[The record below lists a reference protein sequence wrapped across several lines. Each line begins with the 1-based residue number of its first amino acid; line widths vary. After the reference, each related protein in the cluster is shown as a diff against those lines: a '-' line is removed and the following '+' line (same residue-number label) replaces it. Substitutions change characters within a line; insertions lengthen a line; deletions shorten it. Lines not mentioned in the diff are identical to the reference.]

1 MTSVSH
7 DSGYRRT
14 LAETSV
20 ASISPTYKSDKSVV
34 RTDIALLVSA
44 LFLTRFALPFGNTF
58 LQLDLVAI
66 GIILLYQFISGKLLI
81 RYDRLLWFLGLALA
95 ATCSL
100 LLNFNSTMLTGYF
113 LYVIFF
119 SLYSLS
125 RPTTADQYKSTLK
138 AFQFLVM
145 LLSCLA
151 VVQLA
156 AQSVGEYDRL
166 THFYG
171 IIPDFLW
178 GPGQANGLW
187 GLGQANGSPLTHFKC
202 TGIFLAE
209 PSSLSQFTALGIL
222 IEVLEF
228 RRRRYLLVLALGFLL
243 SYSGTGLMLLLLFL
257 PLAGLH
263 HDRAASPALLV
274 VIFALG
280 LFATGI
286 IDVSLFTSRANEF
299 QSRGSSGFSR
309 FVAPFYLAAEHFD
322 FEALQALLLGSG
334 PGTVKI
340 FVSTWANTLY
350 TGNFAATWIKILHED
365 GLMGSFILGCYLAC
379 CLKRS
384 RCPGLVTAAVL
395 FTWVFLQGSTTITI
409 VLCTLSGL
417 EPRRAR
423 SDGPT
428 EYQPSLVAGS
438 AAG

>member
-1 MTSVSH
+1 VAPVRLTF
-7 DSGYRRT
+7 
-14 LAETSV
+14 ET
-20 ASISPTYKSDKSVV
+20 DKSAT

-58 LQLDLVAI
+58 LQLDLAAI
-66 GIILLYQFISGKLLI
+66 GVILLYQFLSGKLLI
-81 RYDRLLWFLGLALA
+81 RYDRLLWFLGFALA

-100 LLNFNSTMLTGYF
+100 LLNFDSTMLTGYF
-113 LYVIFF
+113 LFVIFF
-119 SLYSLS
+119 SLYSFN
-125 RPTTADQYKSTLK
+125 RPTTADQYKSTLQ
-138 AFQFLVM
+138 AFQLLVM

-156 AQSVGEYDRL
+156 AQFVGEFDRL

-178 GPGQANGLW
+178 GPGQADEYP
-187 GLGQANGSPLTHFKC
+187 QTFFRC
-202 TGIFLAE
+202 TGIFLTE
-209 PSSLSQFTALGIL
+209 PASLSQFTALGIL

-228 RRRRYLLVLALGFLL
+228 RRLRYLLVLAVGFLL

-257 PLAGLH
+257 PLAGLRR
-263 HDRAASPALLV
+263 DGAASPALLV

-286 IDVSLFTSRANEF
+286 IDVSVFTSRADEF

-322 FEALQALLLGSG
+322 IEALQALLLGSG
-334 PGTVKI
+334 PGTAKI
-340 FVSTWANTLY
+340 FVSTWDKTLY
-350 TGNFAATWIKILHED
+350 TGNFAATWLKYLHEY
-365 GLMGSFILGCYLAC
+365 GVLGSFVFACFLAC
-379 CLKRS
+379 CLRRS
-384 RCPGLVTAAVL
+384 RCPSLVIAAVI

-409 VLCTLSGL
+409 ALCTLSGP

-428 EYQPSLVAGS
+428 EYQPSFVAGS

>member
-7 DSGYRRT
+7 DSGNRRT

-20 ASISPTYKSDKSVV
+20 ASISPTYKFDKSAT

-44 LFLTRFALPFGNTF
+44 LFLQRFALPFGNTF

-66 GIILLYQFISGKLLI
+66 GGILLYQFLSGKLLI
-81 RYDRLLWFLGLALA
+81 RYDRLLWFLGFALA

-100 LLNFNSTMLTGYF
+100 LLNFKSTMLTGYF
-113 LYVIFF
+113 LFVIFF
-119 SLYSLS
+119 SLYSFS
-125 RPTTADQYKSTLK
+125 RPTTADQYKSTLQ

-156 AQSVGEYDRL
+156 AQFVGEYDRL

-171 IIPDFLW
+171 LIPDFLL
-178 GPGQANGLW
+178 GPVQANGP
-187 GLGQANGSPLTHFKC
+187 PLTYFRSN
-202 TGIFLAE
+202 GIFLAE
-209 PSSLSQFTALGIL
+209 PATLSQLTALGIL

-228 RRRRYLLVLALGFLL
+228 RRLSYLLVLALGFLL
-243 SYSGTGLMLLLLFL
+243 SYSGTGLMLLILFL
-257 PLAGLH
+257 PLAGLR

-286 IDVSLFTSRANEF
+286 IDVSVFTSRANEV
-299 QSRGSSGFSR
+299 QNRGTSGFGR
-309 FVAPFYLAAEHFD
+309 LVAPFYLAAEHFD
-322 FEALQALLLGSG
+322 IEALQALLLGSG

-350 TGNFAATWIKILHED
+350 TGNFAATWLKVLHEY
-365 GLMGSFILGCYLAC
+365 GVIGSFIFGCFFAC
-379 CLKRS
+379 CLRRS

-395 FTWVFLQGSTTITI
+395 FAWVFLQGSMTITI
-409 VLCTLSGL
+409 ALCTLSGP

-423 SDGPT
+423 SDGST
-428 EYQPSLVAGS
+428 EYQPSFVAGS